1 MTVVDPRSRPDGLL
15 ISVSDSKATLAAMLR
30 VLTDGADGGFVI
42 SYARGMQTPVD
53 LIVDEITGD
62 DDELPFI
69 VGRLWDDGVVSDP
82 VEFPVSGASV
92 HIY

>member
-1 MTVVDPRSRPDGLL
+1 MTVVDPRNRPDGLL

-30 VLTDGADGGFVI
+30 VLTDGADGGFVV
-42 SYARGMQTPVD
+42 SYARDTQTPVD
-53 LIVDEITGD
+53 LIVDEITD

-69 VGRLWDDGVVSDP
+69 VGRLWDDGVISDP